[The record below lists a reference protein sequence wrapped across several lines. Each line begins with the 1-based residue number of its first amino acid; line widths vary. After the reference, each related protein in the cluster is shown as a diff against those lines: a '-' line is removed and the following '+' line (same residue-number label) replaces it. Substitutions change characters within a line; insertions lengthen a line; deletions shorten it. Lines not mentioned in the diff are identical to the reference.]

1 MIQKKKL
8 CSSCGELNI
17 IWKND
22 GGKRFCKR
30 CWSAHSA
37 KSKPNPTAKQKR
49 LPQHSPKRIKLDTE
63 YSARRKVFLSLKPM
77 CEAHLPSLCTQQ
89 STDVHHKAGRTGE
102 LYLDETHWLSVC
114 RACHMWI
121 EEHPSSAKEMGY
133 SINRLDK

>member
-49 LPQHSPKRIKLDTE
+49 LPQRSPKRIKLDKE
-63 YSARRKVFLSLKPM
+63 YSASRKVFLSLKPM
-77 CEAHLPSLCTQQ
+77 CEAHLPQVCSQV
-89 STDVHHKAGRTGE
+89 SSDVHHMKGRIGD
-102 LYLDETHWLSVC
+102 LLLDQTYWLSVC
-114 RACHMWI
+114 RGCHYWI
-121 EEHPSSAKEMGY
+121 EMRPREAKELGF

>member
-1 MIQKKKL
+1 MQVKPKICHNCNQLKV
-8 CSSCGELNI
+8 
-17 IWKND
+17 IWKNSE
-22 GGKRFCKR
+22 GKRFCKQ
-30 CWSAHSA
+30 CWGAHSK
-37 KSKPNPTAKQKR
+37 KSQPIPIAKQKR
-49 LPQHSPKRIKLDTE
+49 LPSRSSKRIKLDTE

-77 CEAHLPSLCTQQ
+77 CEAHLPSICTQQ